1 MATVRN
7 IVIDQGTTF
16 TLSITI
22 SDFTDTPIDITGYT
36 LRSQMR
42 KSYNSNTYTAFTIT
56 SPNPTEGEI
65 VISLTATQTS
75 ALRYGRYVYD
85 IEIVSPEPESE
96 VKRVLEGIVT
106 VNPEVTK

>member
-16 TLSITI
+16 TLSITV
-22 SDFTDTPIDITGYT
+22 SDFTDTPIDLTGYT

-42 KSYNSNTYTAFTIT
+42 KSYNSNSYTAFTVT
-56 SPNPTEGEI
+56 SDDPTEGEI
-65 VISLTATQTS
+65 KLSLTATQTS

-85 IEIVSPEPESE
+85 IEIVSSTGE
-96 VKRVLEGIVT
+96 VTRVLEGIVT

>member
-16 TLSITI
+16 TLSITV
-22 SDFTDTPIDITGYT
+22 SDFTDTPINLTGYT

-42 KSYNSNTYTAFTIT
+42 KSYNSNTYTAFTVT
-56 SPNPTEGEI
+56 SDEPTEGEI
-65 VISLTATQTS
+65 NLSLTATQTS

-85 IEIVSPEPESE
+85 VEIVSSTGE
-96 VKRVLEGIVT
+96 VTRVLEGIVT

>member
-16 TLSITI
+16 TLSITV
-22 SDFTDTPIDITGYT
+22 SDFTDTPINLTGYT

-42 KSYNSNTYTAFTIT
+42 KSYNSNTYTAFTVT
-56 SPNPTEGEI
+56 SDEPTEGEI
-65 VISLTATQTS
+65 NLSLTATQTS

-85 IEIVSPEPESE
+85 VEIVSSTG
-96 VKRVLEGIVT
+96 VVTRVLEGIVT